1 MPTEHCAI
9 CGSTTPFDT
18 TVHVMLNP
26 THTEG
31 VDDYY
36 VCRGCYDDHLAD
48 LFTYRDE
55 PEHWEAPSS

>member
-9 CGSTTPFDT
+9 CGSATPFDA

-26 THTEG
+26 ARGDG

-36 VCRGCYDDHLAD
+36 VCQGCYDDHLAD
-48 LFTYRDE
+48 LFAYTDE
-55 PEHWEAPSS
+55 PSHWEAPKR